1 MNTNVNS
8 PAEGSTDSIIIQL
21 LAEMR
26 EQRSAYR
33 EEQLLAAR
41 ERRSVHRWNL
51 ALKSVLIVGPLAGA
65 AMYFATATGFSFG
78 PFGDVIG
85 VVEIKGEI
93 KDGAL
98 ASADKIVPALE
109 AAFKNSRVKE
119 VVMKIDSPGGAP
131 VEAERIIS
139 ALVNYK
145 EKYPKPVTAVIGNLG
160 ASAAYMAAMHADRI
174 VAGKYSLVGSIGAI
188 LAPWQLDKAIA
199 QVHVSQ
205 RVYASGR
212 LKAFLNPFT
221 PVTSDA
227 DAKASA
233 LVSKVGGAFV
243 QDLLARRGTRLRRDV
258 DFGTGEVWS
267 GMEARTL
274 GLIDEVGTMESFALA
289 HAKLKVFNF
298 GPHDSGF
305 GDLSSLFVGSLLSSL
320 SDASLRSS
328 FQFR

>member
-1 MNTNVNS
+1 MNTNIS
-8 PAEGSTDSIIIQL
+8 STTEGTSDAIVIQL

-33 EEQLLAAR
+33 EEQLLAAK

-51 ALKSVLIVGPLAGA
+51 ALKAVLIIGPLAGA
-65 AMYFATATGFSFG
+65 AMYLATATGFSFG

-119 VVMKIDSPGGAP
+119 VILKVDSPGGAP

-199 QVHVSQ
+199 QFRVSQ
-205 RVYASGR
+205 RVYSSGR

-221 PVTSDA
+221 PLTSES
-227 DAKASA
+227 DAKATE
-233 LVSKVGGAFV
+233 LVNKVGGAFL
-243 QDLLARRGTRLRRDV
+243 QDLQQQRGQHLKAGV

-267 GMEARTL
+267 GMEAKSL
-274 GLIDEVGTMESFALA
+274 GLVDEIGTMETVVGN
-289 HAKLKVFNF
+289 KVQLKQYNF
-298 GPHDSGF
+298 GPHERGF
-305 GDLSSLFVGSLLSSL
+305 ENFGGRFIGEALTTLGDFQSLAPL
-320 SDASLRSS
+320 
-328 FQFR
+328 QFR

>member
-1 MNTNVNS
+1 MNTNINS
-8 PAEGSTDSIIIQL
+8 TAEGKSDAIIIQL

-65 AMYFATATGFSFG
+65 AMYFATATGFSLG

-109 AAFKNSRVKE
+109 AAFKNSHVKE
-119 VVMKIDSPGGAP
+119 VVLKIDSPGGAP

-145 EKYPKPVTAVIGNLG
+145 EKYPKPLTAVIGNLG

-199 QVHVSQ
+199 QLKVSQ
-205 RVYASGR
+205 KVYTSGR

-221 PVTSDA
+221 PLTNES
-227 DAKASA
+227 DAKATE
-233 LVSKVGGAFV
+233 LVNKVGGAFV
-243 QDLLARRGTRLRRDV
+243 QDLQQQRGRHLKPGI

-267 GMEARTL
+267 GMEAKAL
-274 GLIDEVGTMESFALA
+274 GLVDEIGTMETVIGAQT
-289 HAKLKVFNF
+289 KLKEFSF
-298 GPHDSGF
+298 GPREEGLAGLGSRF
-305 GDLSSLFVGSLLSSL
+305 MASMLSTL
-320 SDASLRSS
+320 SDARLRSVIE
-328 FQFR
+328 FR

>member
-1 MNTNVNS
+1 MNTNINS
-8 PAEGSTDSIIIQL
+8 TAEGKSDAIIIQL

-33 EEQLLAAR
+33 EEQLLAAK

-51 ALKSVLIVGPLAGA
+51 ALKAVLIIGPLAGA

-109 AAFKNSRVKE
+109 AAFKNSRVKQ
-119 VVMKIDSPGGAP
+119 VVLKIDSPGGAP

-139 ALVNYK
+139 AIVSFK
-145 EKYPKPVTAVIGNLG
+145 QKYPKPVTAVIGNLG

-188 LAPWQLDKAIA
+188 LAPWRLDKAIG
-199 QVHVSQ
+199 QLKVSQ
-205 RVYASGR
+205 RVYTSGR

-221 PVTSDA
+221 PLTEES
-227 DAKASA
+227 DAKATE
-233 LVSKVGGAFV
+233 LVNKVGGAFV
-243 QDLLARRGTRLRRDV
+243 QDLQQQRGRRLKSGI

-267 GMEARTL
+267 GMEAKAI
-274 GLIDEVGTMESFALA
+274 GLVDEIGTVETVVGGTSNLRE
-289 HAKLKVFNF
+289 FNF
-298 GPHDSGF
+298 GPREDAF
-305 GDLSSLFVGSLLSSL
+305 SSLGSRAMTSIFSSL
-320 SDASLRSS
+320 SDFQARSS
-328 FQFR
+328 FQFK